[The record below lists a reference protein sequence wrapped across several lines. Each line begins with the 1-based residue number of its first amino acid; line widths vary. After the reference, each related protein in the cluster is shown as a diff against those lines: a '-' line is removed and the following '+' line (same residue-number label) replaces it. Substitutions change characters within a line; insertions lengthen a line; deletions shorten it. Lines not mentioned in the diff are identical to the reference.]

1 MPTEARPNLPQRVSR
16 YGLTVAL
23 FAATSAGL
31 VAGIASSLM
40 GHHDLADG
48 CWFTATGVA
57 LVPATWSVIA
67 GIRRRRLGVDVIAVL
82 ALVGT
87 ALVGE
92 YLAGAL
98 IGVMF
103 ASGQALETAAST
115 RATKDLRELVDRA
128 PRTARLHTG
137 GDVRR
142 VPLEEAVVGDRVAVG
157 PGELI
162 PVDGWL
168 STPVAILD
176 ESALTGEP
184 MHVERRHGQ
193 DVRSGVLNAGG
204 PVEIVATATAA
215 DSTYAGIVRLAQ
227 EAGAENAEIV
237 RLADR
242 FALWFLPFVAAIVVV
257 AWLAS
262 GSATRAVAVL
272 VVATPCPLLLAA
284 PVAIVSGLSRA
295 ARLGVVIRDG
305 GALENLGRARTLVL
319 DKTGTV
325 TMGRPTGSEIVAGPD
340 VTADDILRAAASAD
354 QFSAHVFAEAI
365 VREARVRGLD
375 VVIPVDVVEQ
385 PGTGV
390 SATVDGHRVTV
401 GALAPL
407 AHPPHWVVTLENR
420 LAFDGTAAA
429 WVSIDGVIRGA
440 IVLNDP
446 IRSDAPRTLRRLRAQ
461 GLRRVVL
468 LTGDRPEPAR
478 EIGTILGIDEIYAEQ
493 SPSDKVARVRSETG
507 AAITVMVGDGVNDA
521 PALAAASV
529 GIAMGA
535 RGSSASTEAA
545 DVVLTADRLDRVA
558 DAMVTARRARRIA
571 TQSAVGG
578 MVMSC
583 IAMGFA
589 AFGLLA
595 PAMGALT
602 QELIDVAVILNA
614 MRALGGRPA
623 VDIDP
628 RTDAMLVR
636 FSSEHDLMRDELS
649 ILRETAELITGGD
662 LGAAHAALRRT
673 DDFLRRTLLPHERA
687 EDADLYPALARPLGS
702 SEATAPMS
710 RMHVEIERQCQRL
723 QQHLALADSAGALSA
738 DQTDDLLSCLY
749 GLHALLRLHFIQE
762 EECYFSLAADPAE
775 RLARNRDDHRANRT
789 G

>member
-1 MPTEARPNLPQRVSR
+1 MPTEPRPTLLQRVSR
-16 YGLTVAL
+16 HGLSIAL
-23 FAATSAGL
+23 FVVTSAGL
-31 VAGIASSLM
+31 VAGVVGALT
-40 GHHDLADG
+40 GHHHVADA
-48 CWFTATGVA
+48 CWITATGVA
-57 LVPATWSVIA
+57 LVPATWSVIV
-67 GIRRRRLGVDVIAVL
+67 GIRRGRLGVDIIAVL

-87 ALVGE
+87 VLVGE

-128 PRTARLHTG
+128 PRSARLRAG
-137 GDVRR
+137 NDVRR
-142 VPLEEAVVGDRVAVG
+142 VPLEEVVVGDLVAIG

-162 PVDGWL
+162 PLDGWV
-168 STPVAILD
+168 STENAILD

-184 MHVERRHGQ
+184 MHVERRHGE

-227 EAGAENAEIV
+227 EAGAENAQIV

-242 FALWFLPFVAAIVVV
+242 FALWFLPFVAAIVAA

-295 ARLGVVIRDG
+295 ARFGVVIRDG
-305 GALENLGRARTLVL
+305 GALENLGRARTLLL

-325 TMGRPTGSEIVAGPD
+325 TMGRPTGSEIVAGPG
-340 VTADDILRAAASAD
+340 VTADEILRVAASAD

-375 VVIPVDVVEQ
+375 LVVPVDVAEQ
-385 PGTGV
+385 QGTGV

-401 GALAPL
+401 GVLAPL
-407 AHPPHWVVTLENR
+407 AEPPRWVVTLQNR

-429 WVSIDGVIRGA
+429 WVTIDGVISGA

-478 EIGTILGIDEIYAEQ
+478 EIGTILGIDDIYAEQ

-507 AAITVMVGDGVNDA
+507 TAITVMVGDGVNDA

-558 DAMVTARRARRIA
+558 DAMVTAQRARRIA

-589 AFGLLA
+589 AFGLLT
-595 PAMGALT
+595 PAVGALT

-636 FSSEHDLMRDELS
+636 FSSEHDHMRDELS

-662 LGAAHAALRRT
+662 RGAAHAALRRT

-687 EDADLYPALARPLGS
+687 EDTDLYPALARPLGS

-710 RMHVEIERQCQRL
+710 RMHVEIEHQCQRL
-723 QQHLALADSAGALSA
+723 HQHLVLADSAGALSA

-762 EECYFSLAADPAE
+762 EECYFSLAVDPAGA
-775 RLARNRDDHRANRT
+775 LTRNRDGHRANRT